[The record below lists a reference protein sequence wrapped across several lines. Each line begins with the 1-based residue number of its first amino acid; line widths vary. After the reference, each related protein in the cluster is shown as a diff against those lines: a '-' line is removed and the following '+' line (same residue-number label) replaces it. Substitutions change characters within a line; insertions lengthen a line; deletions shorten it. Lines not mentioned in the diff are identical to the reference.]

1 MNQTDRGNF
10 RTKESILH
18 SFTHSCL
25 GRLVIFGAIV
35 GAILLVGHF
44 TVPDQQTMTE
54 EMEDNI
60 RQCIL
65 SNDSLQT
72 DWIDGAINNVGYT
85 FTHVDSTFDAS
96 LWEAFLKY
104 NKMEYHRHFFYAT
117 SRIYNNLHPEGT
129 RAGIGIFG
137 IIIPTVDIN
146 DLIMRVEP
154 IHKGYGKGLIR
165 TIEYN
170 DDYMGEQPHIKPYHY
185 KGDDTQ

>member
-1 MNQTDRGNF
+1 MNQNDRGNF
-10 RTKESILH
+10 RTKESIFH

-44 TVPDQQTMTE
+44 TVPDKQTMTE

-60 RQCIL
+60 RQCIMA
-65 SNDSLQT
+65 NDSLQT

-96 LWEAFLKY
+96 LWEAFIKY
-104 NKMEYHRHFFYAT
+104 NELEYHRHFFYAT
-117 SRIYNNLHPEGT
+117 SRIRNNLHPGGT
-129 RAGIGIFG
+129 RAGIGIFN
-137 IIIPTVDIN
+137 IIIPTVEIN
-146 DLIMRVEP
+146 DLIMRAEP
-154 IHKGYGKGLIR
+154 IHKGYDKELIK
-165 TIEYN
+165 TIEIEA
-170 DDYMGEQPHIKPYHY
+170 DFGEQPHIKPYHY